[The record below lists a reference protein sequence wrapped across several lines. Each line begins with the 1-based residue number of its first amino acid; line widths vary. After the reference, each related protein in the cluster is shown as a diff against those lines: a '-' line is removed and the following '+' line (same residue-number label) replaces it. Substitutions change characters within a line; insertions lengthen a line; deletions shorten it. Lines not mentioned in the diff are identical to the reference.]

1 MSFALSHV
9 GADRCVQLDIG
20 EKVELVV
27 NVEVADETLHVA
39 ASVVH
44 VNESARIALSG
55 FRVDRIAAGIER
67 LSIASQLVRTRVYGQ
82 SGVERSGS
90 PNGAAVVES
99 VLCERAFGV
108 ESELQVVVEEAWVE
122 HDAAG
127 ESLRL
132 VAADYTVLVG
142 IAYRSAE
149 GQTLYDVARQRKVVV
164 GRECGAIDFVKPVG
178 IGVAQQSLLGIGAM
192 RIDNRAELFGT
203 QYVHHLGACLHG
215 IG

>member
-1 MSFALSHV
+1 M
-9 GADRCVQLDIG
+9 
-20 EKVELVV
+20 
-27 NVEVADETLHVA
+27 
-39 ASVVH
+39 
-44 VNESARIALSG
+44 
-55 FRVDRIAAGIER
+55 
-67 LSIASQLVRTRVYGQ
+67 YGQ

-132 VAADYTVLVG
+132 VAADNTVLVG

-149 GQTLYDVARQRKVVV
+149 GQTLYDVARHRKVVV

-178 IGVAQQSLLGIGAM
+178 IGAAQQSLLGIGAM